1 MIFLFTWSLILSGD
15 RNPTFRESE
24 GRGGGGGGG
33 EGVEGGR
40 GGDREGGDE
49 WEWAADDQR
58 LGRNPR

>member
-15 RNPTFRESE
+15 RNLTFRESE
-24 GRGGGGGGG
+24 GSGG

-40 GGDREGGDE
+40 GGDREGGED
-49 WEWAADDQR
+49 WEWTADDQR